1 MARHQVFAR
10 LNIVALALVLLFTC
24 VAPAGAA
31 GAREEICDV
40 KADLALGIENYPA
53 AIAAHLKLLHVHK
66 DNSLAHYHLG
76 FAYGM
81 TGRSAEEIREYVE
94 AVTLGLR
101 QWDLF
106 LNLGLAYLGQDDDS
120 HAIKAFQTAV
130 TLGPNHSEA
139 HFNLAIV
146 YERERRFREALQQI
160 TASLQLAPLDPDE
173 HNTKATICTELGDF
187 ACARNEWTH
196 LVKADPSYL
205 PARVNLT
212 ILQGSPTTFGEQSA
226 RRQ

>member
-1 MARHQVFAR
+1 MARRQVFAR
-10 LNIVALALVLLFTC
+10 LNVVALALALLFAC

-40 KADLALGIENYPA
+40 KADLALGLENYPA
-53 AIAAHLKLLHVHK
+53 TIAAHLKLLHVHNN
-66 DNSLAHYHLG
+66 NSFAHYHLG

-81 TGRSAEEIREYVE
+81 TGRSADEIREYVE

-120 HAIKAFQTAV
+120 HAIEAFQTAV
-130 TLGPNHSEA
+130 SLGPNHAEA
-139 HFNLAIV
+139 HFNLAIA
-146 YERERRFREALQQI
+146 YERERRFREALQEI

-173 HNTKATICTELGDF
+173 HNTKATICAELGDL
-187 ACARNEWTH
+187 ACARNEWTY
-196 LVKADPSYL
+196 LVKVAPTYL
-205 PARVNLT
+205 PAGVNLA
-212 ILQGSPTTFGEQSA
+212 ILQGSPITFGDQSA